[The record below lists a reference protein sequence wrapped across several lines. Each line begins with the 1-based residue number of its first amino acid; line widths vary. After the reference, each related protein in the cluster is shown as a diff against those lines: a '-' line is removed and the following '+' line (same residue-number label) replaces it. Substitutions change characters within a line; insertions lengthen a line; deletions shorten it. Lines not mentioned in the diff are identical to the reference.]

1 MRILV
6 TCPKNSY
13 GFSLTELLVVLVI
26 LGLISSFVLQNF
38 GNTLDAAKRWT
49 QKEEVFQKI
58 DRLGYISRES
68 FIFIDEDSFKD
79 GGEMAN
85 YLPADWKILG
95 DFKFFPNGS
104 CSGGRLELFFK
115 MDLIQQDTL
124 QPPLC
129 NLNDSE

>member
-13 GFSLTELLVVLVI
+13 GFSLTELLVVLLI

-38 GNTLDAAKRWT
+38 GNTLDTVKRWT
-49 QKEEVFQKI
+49 QKEDVFQKI

-68 FIFIDEDSFKD
+68 FVFIDEDSFKD

-85 YLPADWKILG
+85 YLPTGWRILG

-104 CSGGRLELFFK
+104 CSGGRLDLFFK
-115 MDLIQQDTL
+115 TDLVQQDTL
-124 QPPLC
+124 EPPFC
-129 NLNDSE
+129 KLNVSE

>member
-6 TCPKNSY
+6 TCPKKSY
-13 GFSLTELLVVLVI
+13 GFSLAELLVVLVI

-38 GNTLDAAKRWT
+38 GNSMDTVKRWT
-49 QKEEVFQKI
+49 QKEDVFQKI

-68 FIFIDEDSFKD
+68 FVFIDEDSFKD

-85 YLPADWKILG
+85 YLPMGWIILG

-104 CSGGRLELFFK
+104 CSGGRLDLFFK
-115 MDLIQQDTL
+115 TDLVQQDTL
-124 QPPLC
+124 EPPFC
-129 NLNDSE
+129 KLNVSE

>member
-6 TCPKNSY
+6 TCPKNSC
-13 GFSLTELLVVLVI
+13 GFSLAELLVVLVI

-38 GNTLDAAKRWT
+38 GNTLDTVKRWT
-49 QKEEVFQKI
+49 EKEDVFQKI

-68 FIFIDEDSFKD
+68 FVFIDEDSFKD

-85 YLPADWKILG
+85 YLPADWKISG

-104 CSGGRLELFFK
+104 CSGGRFDLFFQT
-115 MDLIQQDTL
+115 DLVQQDTL
-124 QPPLC
+124 EPPLC
-129 NLNDSE
+129 RLNVSK